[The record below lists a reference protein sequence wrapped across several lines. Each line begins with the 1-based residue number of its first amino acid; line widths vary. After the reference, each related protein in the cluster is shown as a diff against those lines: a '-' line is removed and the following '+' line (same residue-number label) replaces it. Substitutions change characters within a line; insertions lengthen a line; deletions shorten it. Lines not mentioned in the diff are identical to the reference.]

1 MEFAEPLHY
10 GGAFMKRTVSLFAV
24 LTAAFVMLAT
34 QQAFVQEK
42 TLVKVKSSEIVTG
55 VVIVHVEKDAKS
67 LELQCNQ
74 GMDGCKALPSGSYL
88 MVELP
93 KNYGIYDCRN
103 VEMYRGDQAKPD
115 AAGLI
120 GNYCLIE
127 K

>member
-1 MEFAEPLHY
+1 
-10 GGAFMKRTVSLFAV
+10 MKRTVSLFAV
-24 LTAAFVMLAT
+24 LTVAFVMLAT

-42 TLVKVKSSEIVTG
+42 TPVKVKSSEVVTG
-55 VVIVHVEKDAKS
+55 VVIVHVQKDAKA

-74 GMDGCKALPSGSYL
+74 GVSSCKALPSGSYL

-93 KNYGIYDCRN
+93 KNYGMYDCKN

-115 AAGLI
+115 AAELI
-120 GNYCLIE
+120 GNYCLME

>member
-1 MEFAEPLHY
+1 
-10 GGAFMKRTVSLFAV
+10 MKRTVSLFAV

-34 QQAFVQEK
+34 QQALVQER

-74 GMDGCKALPSGSYL
+74 GTGGCKALPSGSYL

-93 KNYGIYDCRN
+93 KNYGIYDCKN

-115 AAGLI
+115 AAGLM
-120 GNYCLIE
+120 GNYCLME